1 MKYLSKLVAEKFGGL
16 ENKTLTLTKGLNII
30 YGPNEAG
37 KSTWA
42 ALIKMLFYGWGT
54 KKEEKIDHEK
64 YAKDTGFLI
73 RGYIEDYKG
82 KQICIERAKKD
93 VCKSVYVENGNACQ
107 ELSGAM
113 PGKVLFCVE
122 RETFEKS
129 TFVGQLQ
136 IESGKTS
143 EIEQRLATIM
153 RTGDA
158 SGEVSY
164 EEARRELDSKYK
176 ELTGRASAA
185 IIPKLESE
193 LLILKSQLAQNRA
206 LLYEI
211 NVGELELEQLGD
223 EYTKMSS
230 LSKAQEAQNAK
241 SALEKIK
248 ILKAIITETEAK
260 NSVMSEMIVRDGF
273 LPDKEFVSTC
283 EQKIGKI
290 ENKVSAYEIVFS
302 DYQGLKQS
310 AENQAQSL
318 IGREKFYGEQA
329 KETKKRIEEINA
341 TIALQSQLK
350 SRFEPKVEMRGLKNK
365 SIWMSLA
372 GFVLVASAGLGLFS
386 DAISFG
392 SAKIPC
398 FALAGVAALAFV
410 IVALSKSTRV
420 DEIFDD
426 SELERALAIHREI
439 LIEAGCGS
447 DSEFFKVVEEAS
459 NLAQDVE
466 GKVRQANSM
475 KLNMERK
482 RIELDEAKEELK
494 VYSKGYFKDYLD
506 VINLKSE
513 ISALKGQISE
523 IGTSL
528 GSIENAKSSIAA
540 ILVTNTE
547 AQLFEMAKGV
557 VEGFD
562 IEAAQGA
569 FAEAD
574 ALDRQIRVL
583 RENLIAKKSTLS
595 TKGKDLDEIEVEISG
610 IEEQLKYYR
619 ENAQALAL
627 AISLLDEAY
636 EEFSDMFA
644 PELAKKTGK
653 IFGKITGGKYDTV
666 YLNSDFELV
675 AANLS
680 AEKRFDEV
688 RLSAGTLE
696 QLWISLRLAIVDLIY
711 EKSEMLPPLV
721 IDDAFV
727 NFDDSRCKSALEFL
741 AETAKTRQVILFT
754 CHTRERDFIGGDH
767 YDL

>member
-54 KKEEKIDHEK
+54 KKKEKIDHEK

-241 SALEKIK
+241 SALEKI
-248 ILKAIITETEAK
+248 
-260 NSVMSEMIVRDGF
+260 
-273 LPDKEFVSTC
+273 
-283 EQKIGKI
+283 
-290 ENKVSAYEIVFS
+290 
-302 DYQGLKQS
+302 
-310 AENQAQSL
+310 
-318 IGREKFYGEQA
+318 
-329 KETKKRIEEINA
+329 
-341 TIALQSQLK
+341 
-350 SRFEPKVEMRGLKNK
+350 
-365 SIWMSLA
+365 
-372 GFVLVASAGLGLFS
+372 
-386 DAISFG
+386 
-392 SAKIPC
+392 
-398 FALAGVAALAFV
+398 
-410 IVALSKSTRV
+410 
-420 DEIFDD
+420 
-426 SELERALAIHREI
+426 
-439 LIEAGCGS
+439 
-447 DSEFFKVVEEAS
+447 
-459 NLAQDVE
+459 
-466 GKVRQANSM
+466 
-475 KLNMERK
+475 
-482 RIELDEAKEELK
+482 
-494 VYSKGYFKDYLD
+494 
-506 VINLKSE
+506 
-513 ISALKGQISE
+513 
-523 IGTSL
+523 
-528 GSIENAKSSIAA
+528 
-540 ILVTNTE
+540 
-547 AQLFEMAKGV
+547 
-557 VEGFD
+557 
-562 IEAAQGA
+562 
-569 FAEAD
+569 
-574 ALDRQIRVL
+574 
-583 RENLIAKKSTLS
+583 
-595 TKGKDLDEIEVEISG
+595 
-610 IEEQLKYYR
+610 
-619 ENAQALAL
+619 
-627 AISLLDEAY
+627 
-636 EEFSDMFA
+636 
-644 PELAKKTGK
+644 
-653 IFGKITGGKYDTV
+653 
-666 YLNSDFELV
+666 
-675 AANLS
+675 
-680 AEKRFDEV
+680 
-688 RLSAGTLE
+688 
-696 QLWISLRLAIVDLIY
+696 
-711 EKSEMLPPLV
+711 
-721 IDDAFV
+721 
-727 NFDDSRCKSALEFL
+727 
-741 AETAKTRQVILFT
+741 
-754 CHTRERDFIGGDH
+754 
-767 YDL
+767 